1 MHASNAMNRASDLE
15 YEEYLKEVLE
25 RERRIKK
32 ETDSLLEHAAKVI
45 IDRVDRAFIF
55 GCHDHDPQFRM
66 RMSVWC
72 KICEPDLM
80 MCTKRAFCGSR
91 GLWPSE
97 KLQESRKVTHLAS
110 ETL

>member
-1 MHASNAMNRASDLE
+1 MLAMNRASDLE

-25 RERRIKK
+25 RERKIKE
-32 ETDSLLEHAAKVI
+32 ETDCLLEHAAKVI
-45 IDRVDRAFIF
+45 CDRVDRAFIF
-55 GCHDHDPQFRM
+55 GCQDHDPQFRM
-66 RMSVWC
+66 RVSVWC

-80 MCTKRAFCGSR
+80 TCKKRAFVGSQ

-97 KLQESRKVTHLAS
+97 KLRKSRKVIDLAP